1 MKNRRIKT
9 GMFVTVAAMSL
20 SMCLVAPTAVYA
32 TQTSDTDVVDDEFEA
47 GDQETVAGPGAGT
60 DTDSRHN
67 SGSSSSSGG
76 SSSSSSSSGSSTG
89 SGSSSSSSAGS
100 TTTSSTSGTG
110 TARSSDSSLAHLGI
124 SPGSIS
130 PAFSAGTHAY
140 TATVDAD
147 VTAISV
153 AARPNDSKAVIAS
166 VTGAKTLSPGTN
178 TVKVVVSAE
187 NGTTTTYTITVTCGS
202 ASAAAGTPADTAA
215 SDGDTDT
222 TDVVEGEITDP
233 DSDAESEGDA
243 ENDPEQ
249 NADVTFDDNGYL
261 IYEGNAYIP
270 SSMMPEGDYVSLDKY
285 NKLYEQSQSQKS
297 KYTRMIII
305 LAVLLLVVCSVLLN
319 LALKLRDLKQD
330 ARLGLNGIDDD
341 DGGKS
346 VKAAGTENRTENRKE
361 NRKVHKR
368 SAAPE
373 AQTDMIPDLKI
384 PESVA
389 LEAEHAA
396 KPVKAAKTHKT
407 EKAVQ
412 VQKPVKPEKTSRFH
426 KAEQDNDDLEILDL
440 NDL

>member
-1 MKNRRIKT
+1 MKNRRIKI

-20 SMCLVAPTAVYA
+20 SMCLVAPTAAYA

-346 VKAAGTENRTENRKE
+346 VKAAGTENRKE

>member
-60 DTDSRHN
+60 DTDSGHN

-76 SSSSSSSSGSSTG
+76 SSSSSSSSGSSTS

-130 PAFSAGTHAY
+130 PAFSAGTHVY

-249 NADVTFDDNGYL
+249 NAAVTFDDNGYL

-305 LAVLLLVVCSVLLN
+305 LAVFLLVVCSVLLN

-346 VKAAGTENRTENRKE
+346 VKAARKE

-396 KPVKAAKTHKT
+396 KPVKAAKTPKT

>member
-1 MKNRRIKT
+1 
-9 GMFVTVAAMSL
+9 MFVTVAAMSL
-20 SMCLVAPTAVYA
+20 SMCLVAPTAAYA

-60 DTDSRHN
+60 DTDSGHN

-202 ASAAAGTPADTAA
+202 ASAAAGTPTDTAA
-215 SDGDTDT
+215 SDGGTDT
-222 TDVVEGEITDP
+222 TDVVEGEITNP
-233 DSDAESEGDA
+233 DSDAEAEGDA

-249 NADVTFDDNGYL
+249 TADVTFDDNGYL

-297 KYTRMIII
+297 KYTRVIII

-341 DGGKS
+341 DDGKS
-346 VKAAGTENRTENRKE
+346 VKAAGTENRKE

-389 LEAEHAA
+389 MEAEHAA
-396 KPVKAAKTHKT
+396 KPVKAAKTQKT

>member
-20 SMCLVAPTAVYA
+20 SMCLVAPTAAYA

-60 DTDSRHN
+60 DTDSGHN

-76 SSSSSSSSGSSTG
+76 SSSSSSSSGNSTG

-215 SDGDTDT
+215 SDGGTDT

-233 DSDAESEGDA
+233 DSDAEAEGDA

-249 NADVTFDDNGYL
+249 TADVTFDDNGYL

-297 KYTRMIII
+297 KYTRVIII

-341 DGGKS
+341 DDGKS

-373 AQTDMIPDLKI
+373 AQTDMIPDLKM

-389 LEAEHAA
+389 LEAEYAA
-396 KPVKAAKTHKT
+396 KPVKAAKTQKT

>member
-1 MKNRRIKT
+1 MKNRRIRT

-60 DTDSRHN
+60 DTDSGHN

-76 SSSSSSSSGSSTG
+76 SSSSSSSSGSSTS

-249 NADVTFDDNGYL
+249 NAAVTFDDNGYL

-341 DGGKS
+341 DDGKS
-346 VKAAGTENRTENRKE
+346 VKAAGTENRIE

-373 AQTDMIPDLKI
+373 AQTDMIPDLKM

-389 LEAEHAA
+389 LEAEYAA
-396 KPVKAAKTHKT
+396 KPVKAAKTPKT

>member
-20 SMCLVAPTAVYA
+20 SMCLVAPTAAYA

-60 DTDSRHN
+60 DTDSGHN
-67 SGSSSSSGG
+67 SGSSNSSGG
-76 SSSSSSSSGSSTG
+76 SSSSSSSSGNSTG

-202 ASAAAGTPADTAA
+202 ASAAVGTPIDTAA

-222 TDVVEGEITDP
+222 TDVVKGEITAP

-249 NADVTFDDNGYL
+249 TADVTFDDNGYL

-297 KYTRMIII
+297 KYTRAIII

-341 DGGKS
+341 DDGKS

-389 LEAEHAA
+389 MEAERAA
-396 KPVKAAKTHKT
+396 KPVKAAKTLKT